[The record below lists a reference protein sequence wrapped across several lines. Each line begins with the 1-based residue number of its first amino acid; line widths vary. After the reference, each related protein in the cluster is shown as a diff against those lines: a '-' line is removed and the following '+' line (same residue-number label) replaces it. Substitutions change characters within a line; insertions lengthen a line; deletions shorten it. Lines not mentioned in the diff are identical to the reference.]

1 MNEFT
6 SHYYCAVFQI
16 SNLSYFV
23 ITVDVVTDLK
33 RKEEE
38 LNEIKQFSED
48 QTSELTKLKK
58 DLHKVERDSKYAL
71 EKSESDA
78 KRELNSATAKIE
90 DLQVHHFK
98 KC

>member
-1 MNEFT
+1 M
-6 SHYYCAVFQI
+6 
-16 SNLSYFV
+16 
-23 ITVDVVTDLK
+23 K

-90 DLQVHHFK
+90 DLQVLFLKKKLLKFQEVLTIFPHFRDK
-98 KC
+98 SNISMTLLVT

>member
-1 MNEFT
+1 M
-6 SHYYCAVFQI
+6 
-16 SNLSYFV
+16 
-23 ITVDVVTDLK
+23 
-33 RKEEE
+33 
-38 LNEIKQFSED
+38 NEIKQFSED

-90 DLQVHHFK
+90 DLQVLFFIKNVLIEISGGPNHFSLF
-98 KC
+98 

>member
-1 MNEFT
+1 MYFKFLT
-6 SHYYCAVFQI
+6 FHI
-16 SNLSYFV
+16 FV

-90 DLQVHHFK
+90 DLQVLFF
-98 KC
+98 